1 MSIATTNAARTSGRR
16 AASSGPA
23 AWFQGIGDKL
33 SEMPVGQRIIA
44 SLLAVALVAGGIFA
58 ALQVTKPTLSPLFT
72 GLSSTDAAAVV
83 DQLKSAGVE
92 YELQDGGT
100 TILVP
105 DESVYDQRLAA
116 AAAGLPSGGG
126 TGYNLLDEV
135 GITSSE
141 FQQDTTYKRAL
152 EGELAATI
160 GQMDGVEQASV
171 KLALPEET
179 VFAAEQGAPTASVFV
194 STPRGDLNSQQVE
207 AIVHLASA
215 SVEGMEPTNV
225 AVVDSTGKVLSAVG
239 EGLVDLAGGDS
250 ERSAAVTAN
259 VQKVL
264 DNLVGP
270 GNATVAATVQTSR
283 STSETVSEQ
292 FADPE
297 GGVKALSEQTSTEDY
312 TGGGAPAG
320 TGVLGPDNV
329 ANTGADATGSG
340 EYTSESES
348 RTNAVD
354 KTTTST
360 TTPAGDVERQTVA
373 VAVDAA
379 AAGGLTAE
387 QVTGL
392 VSTAAGLDTARGDTV
407 TVEIIPFSTAA
418 ATEAQT
424 ALEAAEVAEAAAARD
439 ALIRDVI
446 VYGIIGAALLVAFV
460 VWLILRRRRTVE
472 TLEDLGETA
481 PAPAM
486 LDRTTGPTTGQMPV
500 ITPEPATQA
509 LSSVQVA
516 PKVVE
521 PLSTEPSAAE
531 RVRHAAVTDPART
544 AEMMRAMMDM
554 KELA

>member
-1 MSIATTNAARTSGRR
+1 MSSNTASALPSARTSG
-16 AASSGPA
+16 PA
-23 AWFQGIGDKL
+23 GWLHGIGDKL
-33 SEMPVGQRIIA
+33 SEMPLGQRIIA

-58 ALQVTKPTLSPLFT
+58 ALQLAKPTLAPLFT

-83 DQLKSAGVE
+83 EQLNSAGVE

-105 DESVYDQRLAA
+105 DEAVYDQRLSA

-126 TGYNLLDEV
+126 TGYSLLDEV

-160 GQMDGVEQASV
+160 SQMDGVEQASV
-171 KLALPEET
+171 KLAMPAET
-179 VFAAEQGAPTASVFV
+179 VFASEQGTPTASVFV
-194 STPRGDLNSQQVE
+194 SSPRGDLNNQQVQ

-215 SVEGMEPTNV
+215 SVEGMEPTDV

-239 EGLVDLAGGDS
+239 EGLVDLTGGDG

-264 DNLVGP
+264 DNLVGA
-270 GNATVAATVQTSR
+270 GNSTVAATVATTR
-283 STSETVSEQ
+283 STSEMVSEQ
-292 FADPE
+292 FSTPE
-297 GGVKALSEQTSTEDY
+297 GGVQALTEQTSSEDY

-329 ANTGADATGSG
+329 ANTGANTAGSG
-340 EYTSESES
+340 EFTSESDA

-379 AAGGLTAE
+379 AAGGLTNE
-387 QVTGL
+387 QIIGL
-392 VSTAAGLDTARGDTV
+392 VSTAAGIDEVRGDTV
-407 TVEIIPFSTAA
+407 TVEIIPFSTAGA
-418 ATEAQT
+418 AEAQQ
-424 ALEAAEVAEAAAARD
+424 AIEAAEAAEAAAAQD

-446 VYGIIGAALLVAFV
+446 IYGLVAAMLLVGFV
-460 VWLILRRRRTVE
+460 VWMILRRRRTVE

-481 PAPAM
+481 PAPAV
-486 LDRTTGPTTGQMPV
+486 LDRSTGPDTGQMPV
-500 ITPEPATQA
+500 IMPEPATQA
-509 LSSVQVA
+509 LSAVPPPVA
-516 PKVVE
+516 PALLPE
-521 PLSTEPSAAE
+521 GPSASQK
-531 RVRHAAVTDPART
+531 VHHAAQTDPAKT
-544 AEMMRAMMDM
+544 AEMMRAMMEA

>member
-1 MSIATTNAARTSGRR
+1 MSLNTSSAGRR
-16 AASSGPA
+16 AASVSGPA
-23 AWFQGIGDKL
+23 AWFQNLGAKL
-33 SEMPVGQRIIA
+33 SEMSIGQRIIA
-44 SLLAVALVAGGIFA
+44 SMLAVALVAGGVFA
-58 ALQVTKPTLSPLFT
+58 AVQATKPTLSPLFT
-72 GLSSTDAAAVV
+72 GLSSSDAAAVV

-105 DESVYDQRLAA
+105 DEAVYDQRLSA

-126 TGYNLLDEV
+126 TGYTLLDEV

-171 KLALPEET
+171 KLAMPEET
-179 VFAAEQGAPTASVFV
+179 VFASEQGSPTASVFV
-194 STPRGDLNSQQVE
+194 SSPRGDLSNQQVQ

-215 SVEGMEPTNV
+215 SVEGMDPTDV

-239 EGLVDLAGGDS
+239 EGPLDTSGGSD

-270 GNATVAATVQTSR
+270 GNSTVAATVTTTR

-292 FADPE
+292 FTTPE
-297 GGVKALSEQTSTEDY
+297 GGVQALTEQTSTEDY
-312 TGGGAPAG
+312 TGAGTPAG
-320 TGVLGPDNV
+320 TGVLGPDSV
-329 ANTGADATGSG
+329 ANTGAGATGSG
-340 EYTSESES
+340 DYTAGSES

-379 AAGGLTAE
+379 AAGPLTDA
-387 QVTGL
+387 QVTEL
-392 VSTAAGLDTARGDTV
+392 VSTAAGLDTARGDLV
-407 TVEIIPFSTAA
+407 TVEIIPFSTAGA
-418 ATEAQT
+418 A
-424 ALEAAEVAEAAAARD
+424 EAAQALADAEAAEAAAAQDQLVRD
-439 ALIRDVI
+439 IIL
-446 VYGIIGAALLVAFV
+446 YGIVAAVLLVGFV

-472 TLEDLGETA
+472 TLEDLGETG

-486 LDRTTGPTTGQMPV
+486 LDRSTGPDTGQLPV
-500 ITPEPATQA
+500 ISAPEPATQA
-509 LSSVQVA
+509 LSQVLTA
-516 PKVVE
+516 PRAPE
-521 PLSTEPSAAE
+521 PLPEGPSASQK
-531 RVRHAAVTDPART
+531 VHHAAQTDPAKT
-544 AEMMRAMMDM
+544 AEMMRALMDA
-554 KELA
+554 KEMA

>member
-1 MSIATTNAARTSGRR
+1 MSMSANISALSSGRKT
-16 AASSGPA
+16 GPA
-23 AWFQGIGDKL
+23 GWFQSIGDKL
-33 SEMPVGQRIIA
+33 SEMSLGQRVIA
-44 SLLAVALVAGGIFA
+44 SLLAVAIVGGGIFA
-58 ALQVTKPTLSPLFT
+58 AVQAAKPSLSPLFT

-83 DQLKSAGVE
+83 EQLKSGGVE

-105 DESVYDQRLAA
+105 DEAVYDQRLSA

-141 FQQDTTYKRAL
+141 FQQDTTYKRAI

-179 VFAAEQGAPTASVFV
+179 VFASEQGTPTASVFIA
-194 STPRGDLNSQQVE
+194 TPRGELDNQQVQ

-215 SVEGMEPTNV
+215 SVEGMDPTSV

-239 EGLVDLAGGDS
+239 EGPLQTSGGDS
-250 ERSAAVTAN
+250 ERTDAVTAN

-270 GNATVAATVQTSR
+270 GNSTVAATVQTSR
-283 STSETVSEQ
+283 ASSESVSEE
-292 FADPE
+292 FFEPE
-297 GGVKALSEQTSTEDY
+297 GGVQTLTEQVSTEDY
-312 TGGGAPAG
+312 TGAGGMLGA
-320 TGVLGPDNV
+320 GVLGPDNV
-329 ANTGADATGSG
+329 ANTGADGTGSG
-340 EYTSESES
+340 DYASGSES

-360 TTPAGDVERQTVA
+360 TTPAGEVERQTVA

-379 AAGGLTAE
+379 AAGGLTDA
-387 QVTGL
+387 QVTDL
-392 VSTAAGLDTARGDTV
+392 VSTAAGIDAARGDTV
-407 TVEIIPFSTAA
+407 TVEIIPFSTAGA
-418 ATEAQT
+418 AEAEA
-424 ALEAAEVAEAAAARD
+424 ALEAAEAAEAQAAQD
-439 ALIRDVI
+439 ALVRDLI
-446 VYGIIGAALLVAFV
+446 LYGICAAVLLVGFV
-460 VWLILRRRRTVE
+460 VWMILRRRRTVE
-472 TLEDLGETA
+472 TLEDLGET
-481 PAPAM
+481 PAPSL
-486 LDRTTGPTTGQMPV
+486 LDRSTGPDTGQMPV

-509 LSSVQVA
+509 LQSVPPAPMPVA
-516 PKVVE
+516 VV
-521 PLSTEPSAAE
+521 SHEPSAAQK
-531 RVRHAAVTDPART
+531 VHHAAQTDPAKT
-544 AEMMRAMMDM
+544 AEMMRALMDT

>member
-1 MSIATTNAARTSGRR
+1 MSLSTSPLPSARRS
-16 AASSGPA
+16 ASSGA
-23 AWFQGIGDKL
+23 AGWFQNLGAKL
-33 SEMPVGQRIIA
+33 SEMSIGQRIIA
-44 SLLAVALVAGGIFA
+44 SMLAVALVAGGVFA
-58 ALQVTKPTLSPLFT
+58 ATQAAKPTLSPLFT
-72 GLSSTDAAAVV
+72 GLSSSDAAAVV

-100 TILVP
+100 TILVA
-105 DESVYDQRLAA
+105 DDAVYDQRLSA

-171 KLALPEET
+171 KLAMPEET
-179 VFAAEQGAPTASVFV
+179 VFASEQGTPTASVFV
-194 STPRGDLNSQQVE
+194 ASPRGDLSNQQVQ

-215 SVEGMEPTNV
+215 SVEGMDPTDV

-239 EGLVDLAGGDS
+239 EGPLDTAGGED

-270 GNATVAATVQTSR
+270 GNSTVAATVATTR
-283 STSETVSEQ
+283 STSETVSEE
-292 FADPE
+292 FTTPE
-297 GGVKALSEQTSTEDY
+297 GGVQALTEQTSTEDY
-312 TGGGAPAG
+312 TGAGTPAG

-329 ANTGADATGSG
+329 ANTGAGATGNGNFTSG
-340 EYTSESES
+340 AES

-373 VAVDAA
+373 VAVDSA
-379 AAGGLTAE
+379 AAGGLTDA
-387 QVTGL
+387 QVTEL
-392 VSTAAGLDTARGDTV
+392 VSTAAGLDPERGDLV
-407 TVEIIPFSTAA
+407 TVEIIPFSTAGA
-418 ATEAQT
+418 A
-424 ALEAAEVAEAAAARD
+424 EAAQALADAEAAEAAAAQDRLVRD
-439 ALIRDVI
+439 IIL
-446 VYGIIGAALLVAFV
+446 YGIAAAVLLVGFV
-460 VWLILRRRRTVE
+460 VWMILRRRRTVE

-486 LDRTTGPTTGQMPV
+486 LDRSTGPDTGQMPV
-500 ITPEPATQA
+500 IATEPPTQA
-509 LSSVQVA
+509 LSSVLPVA
-516 PKVVE
+516 KPLE
-521 PLSTEPSAAE
+521 PLPDGPSASQK
-531 RVRHAAVTDPART
+531 VHHAAQTDPAKT
-544 AEMMRAMMDM
+544 AEMMRALMEA
-554 KELA
+554 KEMA

>member
-1 MSIATTNAARTSGRR
+1 MSFNTASALPPARK
-16 AASSGPA
+16 SGPA
-23 AWFQGIGDKL
+23 GWFQGIGDKL
-33 SEMPVGQRIIA
+33 SEMPLGQRIIA

-58 ALQVTKPTLSPLFT
+58 ALQLAKPTLAPLFT
-72 GLSSTDAAAVV
+72 VLSSTDAAAVV
-83 DQLKSAGVE
+83 EQLNSAGVE

-105 DESVYDQRLAA
+105 DEAVYDQRLSA

-160 GQMDGVEQASV
+160 GQMDGVDQASV
-171 KLALPEET
+171 KLAMPEET
-179 VFAAEQGAPTASVFV
+179 VFASEQGTPTASVFV
-194 STPRGDLNSQQVE
+194 SSPRGDLNNQQVQ

-215 SVEGMEPTNV
+215 SVEGMEPTDV

-239 EGLVDLAGGDS
+239 EGLVDLSGGDG

-264 DNLVGP
+264 DNLVGA
-270 GNATVAATVQTSR
+270 GNSTVAATVATTR
-283 STSETVSEQ
+283 STSETVSEE
-292 FADPE
+292 FATPE
-297 GGVKALSEQTSTEDY
+297 GGVQALTEQTASEDY

-329 ANTGADATGSG
+329 ANTDANTAGSG
-340 EYTSESES
+340 EFTSESDS

-379 AAGGLTAE
+379 AAGGLTTE
-387 QVTGL
+387 QITGL
-392 VSTAAGLDTARGDTV
+392 VSTAAGLDEARGDTV
-407 TVEIIPFSTAA
+407 TVEVIPFSTAGA
-418 ATEAQT
+418 AEAQQ
-424 ALEAAEVAEAAAARD
+424 AIEAAEAAEAAAAQD

-446 VYGIIGAALLVAFV
+446 LYGIVAAVLLVGFV
-460 VWLILRRRRTVE
+460 VWMILRRRRTVE

-486 LDRTTGPTTGQMPV
+486 LDRSTGPDTGQMPV
-500 ITPEPATQA
+500 IVPEPPTQA
-509 LSSVQVA
+509 LSALPPLPVVPA
-516 PKVVE
+516 PLPE
-521 PLSTEPSAAE
+521 GPSAAQK
-531 RVRHAAVTDPART
+531 VHHAAQTDPAKT
-544 AEMMRAMMDM
+544 AEMMRAMMEA